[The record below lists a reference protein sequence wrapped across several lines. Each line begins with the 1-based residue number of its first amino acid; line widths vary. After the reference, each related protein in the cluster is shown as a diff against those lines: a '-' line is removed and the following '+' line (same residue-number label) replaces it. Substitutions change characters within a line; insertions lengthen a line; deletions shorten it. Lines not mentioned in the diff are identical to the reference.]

1 MKLHHSLV
9 LLLGVFVL
17 IGCGNN
23 ADDSNNANDSSNA
36 NDSNNANDT
45 NDSTSDGSSRDPQAF
60 PACENTFTIT
70 APNPMLPWTPNAIR
84 LVSEEL
90 APGVFAVYDD
100 KAGDYGPKGIPLA
113 TSGGFVI
120 GDNGVLLVES
130 MINRQLFCQ
139 LIDLV
144 QAETDKPITHV
155 INTSSHGDHSYG
167 NMFLPEDVN
176 VVQHENTAAYIAQ
189 YFAEDLAFMTTNF
202 GTDQGL
208 GEIKPVVADT
218 RVTNDGLSIDLGNM
232 VVEAKYFGFG
242 QTPGDLFVR
251 VPSAK
256 VLWTGNP
263 LLSEKPGIPWLLD
276 GHAEEV
282 AVTLAAVKAAS
293 PADTIV
299 VPGHGR
305 PIGVDGFDF
314 SVGYLNALISEV
326 NAAVSAGKTV
336 EEAAAEITLPE
347 FQGYA
352 LWDWIHK
359 TVNVPKT
366 YQELKP

>member
-9 LLLGVFVL
+9 LLLSGLVL

-23 ADDSNNANDSSNA
+23 ADSTTDGSSQVDPTSDSSSHA
-36 NDSNNANDT
+36 DS
-45 NDSTSDGSSRDPQAF
+45 SSDGSSHELQAF
-60 PACENTFTIT
+60 PACEGPFTIT

-100 KAGDYGPKGIPLA
+100 KANEYAPKGIPLA

-144 QAETDKPITHV
+144 RAETDKPITHV

-208 GEIKPVVADT
+208 SELKPVAADT

-326 NAAVSAGKTV
+326 NTAVSAGKTV
-336 EEAAAEITLPE
+336 EEATAEVTMQD